1 MSRQELKDFIKAVER
16 NYSLKKEVRKCK
28 NNLLI
33 INMARKYGYKINK
46 NDLEEKSVEQM
57 IDNWFQ
63 KSNLDKV

>member
-1 MSRQELKDFIKAVER
+1 MSFDELSDFIYALEH
-16 NYSLKKEVRKCK
+16 SLTLRQEVRKCK

-46 NDLEEKSVEQM
+46 NDLEEKSLPKM

-63 KSNLDKV
+63 KSKLH